1 MRFFIVL
8 LFLSLITVSS
18 TAQEPSRPVRVIVA
32 LDAPTLGI
40 NDSTRAVNVRAA
52 QEGLLR
58 TLRSAGVTVHDSTA
72 FVYIPFI
79 ALTVDSRA
87 ADSLA
92 RMPQVIGVY
101 PDRPAIPQLDIA
113 AAQVG
118 AGGLDG
124 VWTMNYRGQGQTLA
138 VLDSGV
144 ARLHPALNGR
154 VISEA
159 CFSTNGIVYGS
170 DGTPSQ
176 ITSLCKGRVDSA
188 YGEGMGA
195 PCSRTL
201 TNCEHGTMV
210 AGAAASADG
219 LYRGIAPTARIVS
232 VKLFSKVTGSH
243 CPNDWGMYSPCIL
256 AFESDQIRALEYVY
270 SQRDTLSIDA
280 VILSLGAGFWADQ
293 SQCDADNA
301 PRKAIVDLLAS
312 AGIPTFS
319 PTGNAALV
327 GQMLAPA
334 CISSVVSVGAVNG
347 ADAVARFSDVATFM
361 DFFAPGAGIDV
372 PVLGNVFARKSGT
385 SLATP
390 MVAAGYAILKQALPD
405 VPMQTRLDLLRTSG
419 KPISVTTLG
428 GLTVPRLD
436 LKAALAGQVAAP
448 LKPINRA
455 VAPMPLTLAWRDNG
469 ATQYTLAIR
478 DSVTKVIVYQQ
489 VVAATCAEGV
499 CRFSPSRAFVRNRVY
514 TWWIVA
520 HMPSGDRPTPA
531 AAFIA
536 GKP

>member
-1 MRFFIVL
+1 MRLLWVL
-8 LFLSLITVSS
+8 LLLSLTVTLSP
-18 TAQEPSRPVRVIVA
+18 AQEVSRPVRVIVA
-32 LDAPTLGI
+32 LDAATWGI
-40 NDSTRAVNVRAA
+40 NDSIRAVNVRAA
-52 QEGLLR
+52 QDGLLR
-58 TLRSAGVTVHDSTA
+58 SLRSAGVTVHGSTA
-72 FVYIPFI
+72 FAYIPFI
-79 ALTVDSRA
+79 ALTVDTHTV
-87 ADSLA
+87 DSLR

-124 VWTMNYRGQGQTLA
+124 VWAMNYRGQAQTLA
-138 VLDSGV
+138 VIDSGV
-144 ARLHPALNGR
+144 ARLHPSLNGR
-154 VISEA
+154 VFGEA
-159 CFSTNGIVYGS
+159 CFSTNGTLYGS

-176 ITSLCKGRVDSA
+176 ITSLCKSRLDSA
-188 YGEGMGA
+188 YGESAGA
-195 PCSRTL
+195 PCPRTL
-201 TNCEHGTMV
+201 ANCEHGTMV
-210 AGAAASADG
+210 AGAAASADS
-219 LYRGIAPTARIVS
+219 LYRGIAPAARIVS
-232 VKLFSKVTGSH
+232 VKVFSKVTGTH

-301 PRKAIVDLLAS
+301 PRKAIIDLLAA

-347 ADAVARFSDVATFM
+347 TDAVARFSDVATFM

-372 PVLGNVFARKSGT
+372 PVLGNLFARKSGT

-419 KPISVTTLG
+419 KPISVAALG
-428 GLTVPRLD
+428 GLAVPRLD

-448 LKPINRA
+448 IAPINRA
-455 VAPMPLTLAWRDNG
+455 VAPMPLTLTWRDNG
-469 ATQYTLAIR
+469 APHYTLAIR
-478 DSVTKVIVYQQ
+478 DSVSKATVYQQ
-489 VVAATCAEGV
+489 LVAASCAAGV
-499 CRFSPSRAFVRNRVY
+499 CSFNPPPKLIGGRVY
-514 TWWIVA
+514 TWWVLA
-520 HMPSGDRPTPA
+520 HMPTGDRRTPA
-531 AAFIA
+531 AAFTA